1 MNEKKQKGSTQKKYE
16 RFPIDF
22 KPEILSAFKEACQK
36 NGKTP
41 TAVIKEFVSSYI
53 YQELAIEVEKTKPK
67 GYTQAQ
73 LIGLL
78 KERAEELGRAPV
90 VKEMERP
97 SGRTYIN
104 RFGTWK
110 KALEAAGL
118 ERKKIVAEKP
128 EQTSHRGYTKECLA
142 EKIKQRAHELG
153 RPPKNTEMT
162 NPSGRTYIRA
172 FGTWNEALRAAGYQ
186 PDYPRDGFDHKK
198 LIEQLKEEAGR
209 LGRTPLASEMANP
222 CGNLYMR
229 EFGTWDKA
237 LEAAGLKPERSTRRK
252 AYTKEEL
259 IQKIQEKAQE
269 LGRIPNYNEVSR
281 PYYSTYVKYF
291 GSWEKALAEAGLSKE
306 K

>member
-1 MNEKKQKGSTQKKYE
+1 MNEKKQKGSTQ

-41 TAVIKEFVSSYI
+41 TGVIKEFVNAYI
-53 YQELAIEVEKTKPK
+53 YEELAIEVERTKPR
-67 GYTQAQ
+67 GYTQAE
-73 LIGLL
+73 LIALL
-78 KERAEELGRAPV
+78 KERAKELGRPPV
-90 VKEMERP
+90 VKEMEQP

-110 KALEAAGL
+110 NALEAAGL
-118 ERKKIVAEKP
+118 AGLERKKNVAEKP
-128 EQTSHRGYTKECLA
+128 EQTGHRGYTKECLA

-153 RPPKNTEMT
+153 RPPKNTEMS

-172 FGTWNEALRAAGYQ
+172 FGTWNEALQAAGYQ
-186 PDYPRDGFDHKK
+186 PDYPRDGFDRER
-198 LIEQLKEEAGR
+198 LIARLKDEADR

-222 CGNLYMR
+222 RGHIYMR
-229 EFGTWDKA
+229 EFGTWHKA
-237 LEAAGLKPERSTRRK
+237 LEAAGLKPEKSTRRK

-259 IQKIQEKAQE
+259 IRKIQERAQE
-269 LGRIPNYNEVSR
+269 LGRAPNYNEVSR

-291 GSWEKALAEAGLSKE
+291 GSWEKALAEAGLNKE

>member
-1 MNEKKQKGSTQKKYE
+1 
-16 RFPIDF
+16 
-22 KPEILSAFKEACQK
+22 
-36 NGKTP
+36 
-41 TAVIKEFVSSYI
+41 
-53 YQELAIEVEKTKPK
+53 
-67 GYTQAQ
+67 
-73 LIGLL
+73 
-78 KERAEELGRAPV
+78 
-90 VKEMERP
+90 MERP

-118 ERKKIVAEKP
+118 ERKKIMAEKP
-128 EQTSHRGYTKECLA
+128 EQTGHRGYTKEYLVK
-142 EKIKQRAHELG
+142 KIKQRAHELG

-172 FGTWNEALRAAGYQ
+172 FGTWNEALQAAGYQ
-186 PDYPRDGFDHKK
+186 PDYPRDGFDRER
-198 LIEQLKEEAGR
+198 LIARLKNEADR

-222 CGNLYMR
+222 RGHIYMR
-229 EFGTWDKA
+229 EFGTWHKA
-237 LEAAGLKPERSTRRK
+237 LEAAGLKPEKSIRRK

-259 IQKIQEKAQE
+259 IRKIQERAQE
-269 LGRIPNYNEVSR
+269 LGRVPDHNEVSR